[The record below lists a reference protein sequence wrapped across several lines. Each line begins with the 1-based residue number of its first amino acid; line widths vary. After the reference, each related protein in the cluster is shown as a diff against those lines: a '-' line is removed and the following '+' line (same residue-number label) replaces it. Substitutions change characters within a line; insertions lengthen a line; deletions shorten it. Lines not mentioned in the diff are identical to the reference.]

1 MLKKILSR
9 DNMYPPIELYESIS
23 KKEIYNSWETYLNDG
38 LDNRVGLYIHIPF
51 CKTKCEFCHCNSY
64 VSNESEIKRYLDNL
78 KEEILFFSS
87 LFKNKT
93 ISSIYFGG
101 GTPSVLNVIQLED
114 ILKFIYDKFNFI
126 DNVPFCFEA
135 MPETLDFE
143 KIDILSKYGVTRLS
157 LGIQTL
163 DEKVLKNIN
172 RIQNLEN
179 LLKNVNYIKKKI
191 KYINV
196 DLVCGLEGETLNTF
210 IKGLEIVLNISPD
223 IIHIYRFNPSETTN
237 FFKIGKIYT
246 DENSKISELM
256 YQYAI
261 KRIYETGR
269 VKLKND
275 DYGYD
280 ISARNISIV
289 DRIENASSN
298 IGFGYT
304 ARSNIFGKLAY
315 VNSGVIIGNKINL
328 DSYIGYN
335 YLINDEKDRYVLQ
348 NMIEGL
354 SFEKYKT
361 IFKTDFLKD
370 YGIKLKLLTSKYG
383 KESILLS
390 NSELKIN
397 FDKINNFIFNS
408 LFFGKDVINK
418 LKEKYGN

>member
-23 KKEIYNSWETYLNDG
+23 KKEIYNSWETYLNDW
-38 LDNRVGLYIHIPF
+38 LDNRVWLYIHIPF

-93 ISSIYFGG
+93 ISSIYFWWW
-101 GTPSVLNVIQLED
+101 TPSVLNVIQLED

-143 KIDILSKYGVTRLS
+143 KIDILSKYWVTRLS
-157 LGIQTL
+157 LWIQTL

-196 DLVCGLEGETLNTF
+196 DLVCWLEWETLNTF
-210 IKGLEIVLNISPD
+210 IKWLEIVLNISPD

-237 FFKIGKIYT
+237 FFKIWKIYT

-261 KRIYETGR
+261 KRIYETWR

-275 DYGYD
+275 DYWYD

-298 IGFGYT
+298 IWFWYT
-304 ARSNIFGKLAY
+304 ARSNIFWKLAY
-315 VNSGVIIGNKINL
+315 VNSWVIIWNKINL
-328 DSYIGYN
+328 DSYIWYN

-348 NMIEGL
+348 NMIEWL

-370 YGIKLKLLTSKYG
+370 YWIKLKLLTSKYW

-408 LFFGKDVINK
+408 LFFWKDVINK